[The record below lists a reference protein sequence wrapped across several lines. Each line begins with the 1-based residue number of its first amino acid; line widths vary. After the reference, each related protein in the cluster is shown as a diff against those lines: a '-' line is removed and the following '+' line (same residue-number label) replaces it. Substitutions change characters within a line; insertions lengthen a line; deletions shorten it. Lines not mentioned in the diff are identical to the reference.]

1 MPLAF
6 SATWTHTGSCSAAV
20 NQHPQALFHVA
31 ALQPLCPK
39 SVALHEAVASQVRD
53 PDVQAKGQRRGEEE
67 PWGLGEEPARLGP
80 TEPPRRSLSAAA
92 EAEPWGRARSSAGA
106 RSPRLSA
113 VPPLPRQ
120 RRRQRSAEPGP
131 GRRMMLSRAKPAVGG
146 TPPAGDR
153 RKKKGKEVPQL
164 EELLAQR
171 DFTGAIALLEFK
183 QHVGEEEED
192 GNLWIGY
199 CAFHLGDYKRAL
211 EEYEALTKQPT
222 CSPDVWVN
230 LACTYFFLGMYTQ
243 AEQAALKAPKSG
255 LQNRLLFHL
264 AHKFSDEKKLMSSHQ
279 NLQDVTEDQL
289 SLASIHYM
297 RSHYQEAIDIY
308 KRILL
313 DNREYLAL
321 NVYVALCYYKLDYY
335 DVSQEVLAVYLQ
347 QVPDSTIALNLKAC
361 NHFRLFNGKAA
372 EAELKNLTDSASSSF
387 EFGKELIKHNLVVFR
402 GGEGALQVL
411 PPLVDV
417 IPEARLNLVIYYLQQ
432 DDVQEAYNLIKDL
445 EPTAP
450 QEYILKGVVN
460 AALGQEMGS
469 RDHLKIAQQ
478 FFQLVGES
486 ASECDTIPG
495 RQCMSSCFFLLRQF
509 PNVLIYLNSIK
520 VFLLIQSEKIKSDFV
535 YLSWLARCY
544 IMNKKPQLAWKLY
557 LKMETSGDS
566 FNLLQLIA
574 NDCYKMRQFYYS
586 AKAFDILERLDNNP
600 EYWEGKRGACVGVFQ
615 MILAGREA
623 KDTLREVLD
632 LLKSTGNS
640 QVEYI
645 VRIMKKWAKE
655 NRVPV

>member
-1 MPLAF
+1 
-6 SATWTHTGSCSAAV
+6 
-20 NQHPQALFHVA
+20 
-31 ALQPLCPK
+31 
-39 SVALHEAVASQVRD
+39 
-53 PDVQAKGQRRGEEE
+53 
-67 PWGLGEEPARLGP
+67 
-80 TEPPRRSLSAAA
+80 
-92 EAEPWGRARSSAGA
+92 
-106 RSPRLSA
+106 
-113 VPPLPRQ
+113 
-120 RRRQRSAEPGP
+120 
-131 GRRMMLSRAKPAVGG
+131 MMLSRAKPAVGG
-146 TPPAGDR
+146 TPPPGDR
-153 RKKKGKEVPQL
+153 RKKKGKKVPQL

-183 QHVGEEEED
+183 RHVGEQEQD
-192 GNLWIGY
+192 TDLWIGY
-199 CAFHLGDYKRAL
+199 SAFHLGDYKRAL
-211 EEYEALTKQPT
+211 EEFEALTKQPD
-222 CSPDVWVN
+222 CNPDVWVN
-230 LACTYFFLGMYTQ
+230 LACTYFFLGMYTE
-243 AEQAALKAPKSG
+243 AEQAALKAPKSR

-264 AHKFSDEKKLMSSHQ
+264 AHKFHDEKKLMSSHQ
-279 NLQDVTEDQL
+279 NLQDITEDQL

-361 NHFRLFNGKAA
+361 NHFRLYNGKAA

-417 IPEARLNLVIYYLQQ
+417 IPEARLNLVIYYLRQ

-450 QEYILKGVVN
+450 QK
-460 AALGQEMGS
+460 
-469 RDHLKIAQQ
+469 DHLKIAQQ

-495 RQCMSSCFFLLRQF
+495 RQCMSSCFFLLKQF
-509 PNVLIYLNSIK
+509 GNVLVYLNSVK
-520 VFLLIQSEKIKSDFV
+520 SYFYNDDTFNFNYAQAKAAMGNFSEAEEVFLLIQSEKIKNDFV
-535 YLSWLARCY
+535 YRSWLARCY
-544 IMNKKPQLAWKLY
+544 IKNKKPQMAWNLY
-557 LKMETSGDS
+557 LKMETSGES

-574 NDCYKMRQFYYS
+574 NDCYKMGQFYYS
-586 AKAFDILERLDNNP
+586 AKAFDALERLDSTP

-615 MILAGREA
+615 MILLGHEA
-623 KDTLREVLD
+623 KETLREVLH

>member
-1 MPLAF
+1 
-6 SATWTHTGSCSAAV
+6 
-20 NQHPQALFHVA
+20 
-31 ALQPLCPK
+31 
-39 SVALHEAVASQVRD
+39 
-53 PDVQAKGQRRGEEE
+53 
-67 PWGLGEEPARLGP
+67 
-80 TEPPRRSLSAAA
+80 
-92 EAEPWGRARSSAGA
+92 
-106 RSPRLSA
+106 
-113 VPPLPRQ
+113 
-120 RRRQRSAEPGP
+120 
-131 GRRMMLSRAKPAVGG
+131 MMLSRAKPAVGG
-146 TPPAGDR
+146 TPPPGDR
-153 RKKKGKEVPQL
+153 RRKKGKEVPQL

-183 QHVGEEEED
+183 QQVGEEEED

-211 EEYEALTKQPT
+211 EEYEALTKQAT
-222 CSPDVWVN
+222 CNPDVWVN

-264 AHKFSDEKKLMSSHQ
+264 AHKVLYHPVPEYFSDEKKLMSSHQ

-361 NHFRLFNGKAA
+361 NHFRLYNGKAA
-372 EAELKNLTDSASSSF
+372 EAELKNLTESASSSF

-486 ASECDTIPG
+486 ASECD
-495 RQCMSSCFFLLRQF
+495 
-509 PNVLIYLNSIK
+509 
-520 VFLLIQSEKIKSDFV
+520 
-535 YLSWLARCY
+535 

-586 AKAFDILERLDNNP
+586 AKAFDVLERLDNNP

-623 KDTLREVLD
+623 KETLREVLH

-645 VRIMKKWAKE
+645 VRVMKKWAKE
-655 NRVPV
+655 NKVPV